1 MTTLTTFT
9 FPFVGGYSFYTGTGS
24 TSLVPDIFP
33 IGINGRAYMLD
44 MKSNKYMSAHEPRIR
59 DSVDQSTIP
68 GEAAINPGGLWRR
81 SGVSWHQGAGQKYGD
96 RDDSEPYRFFSSKGI
111 DPWTRGQL
119 SLLNTTA
126 LNVGTNAP
134 TTNVGKI
141 LAVNGKLFA
150 INNAGVSY
158 TTTVSGNWTAL
169 TMPTDTTAVYD
180 IATDGTVLF
189 VALNAASPG
198 VYSYDIATPG
208 SGTRKVH
215 NVLTGIDYANGRL
228 IGSNENVLYD
238 ASKRAYDPGNIDAGD
253 TLLTQRNTS
262 FRWIGTAAGSGY
274 IYAGGYAGKTSLIY
288 KTIVKS
294 DGTSLEAASV
304 AAQLP
309 DGEVITGIHGYLGYI
324 FIGSD
329 KGVRMAT
336 SDGNGNLTLGALIRT
351 TSSVV
356 DFVGQDR
363 FVWFTWSNYDATSG
377 GLGRLDLSVLTA
389 PNTPAYATDLMYD
402 TTAIIK
408 SVSNFVNADGVQVK
422 VFTVTGVGVVY
433 ENTSSLVASGTIE
446 TGRFTW
452 GIPDRKFVAKF
463 DLRAQPLNGSVAVA
477 MQSDNGTYSTIGTWS
492 TVNDTEE
499 TYDGPEGK
507 VIESQFKL
515 TFTRSATSATKGP
528 VLTRWT
534 ARAYAAPYRSRFWQ
548 VPLLIHKKITIR
560 NRDYFIDVNEERQ
573 ILHSYLDNPKIIAFQ
588 EGSNSYSVIVED
600 LEWMPVDSHDGEWVW
615 DGTCTL
621 TLRSVEE

>member
-1 MTTLTTFT
+1 MAELTTFT

-24 TSLVPDIFP
+24 TTLVPDVFP
-33 IGINGRAYMLD
+33 IGINGRPYMLD
-44 MKSNKYMSAHEPRIR
+44 MKSGKYMSGHEPRIR
-59 DSVDQSTIP
+59 DSVDQSLIP

-96 RDDSEPYRFFSSKGI
+96 RDDSEPYRFFSSKGL

-119 SLLNTTA
+119 SLLNATA
-126 LNVGTNAP
+126 LNAGTNAP

-141 LAVNGKLFA
+141 LAVSGKLFA
-150 INNAGVSY
+150 INGAGVSY
-158 TTTVSGNWTAL
+158 ATTVSGNWTAL
-169 TMPTDTTAVYD
+169 TMPASTTAVYD

-189 VALNAASPG
+189 VALDATTPG
-198 VYSYDIATPG
+198 VYTYDIATPG
-208 SGTRKVH
+208 SGTRMVH
-215 NVLTGIDYANGRL
+215 DVLTKIDYVNGRL
-228 IGSNENVLYD
+228 MGMKENVLYD
-238 ASKRAYDPGNIDAGD
+238 ASSRAYASGSIGAGD

-262 FRWIGTAAGSGY
+262 FRWIGSAAGSGY

-288 KTIVKS
+288 KTIIKT

-309 DGEVITGIHGYLGYI
+309 EGEVITGIYGYLGFI

-336 SDGNGNLTLGALIRT
+336 SDSAGNLTLGSLIQT
-351 TSSVV
+351 TGSVV
-356 DFVGQDR
+356 DFIGQDR
-363 FVWFTWSNYDATSG
+363 FAWFNWSNYDATSG
-377 GLGRLDLSVLTA
+377 GLGRLDLSVLTG

-402 TTAIIK
+402 TTALIN
-408 SVSNFVNADGVQVK
+408 SVSNFVNAAGAQVK

-433 ENTSSLVASGTIE
+433 EDTSNLVSSGTIE

-463 DLRAQPLNGSVAVA
+463 DLRSQPLSGSIAVA
-477 MQSDNGTYSTIGTWS
+477 LQADNGTYSTIGTWATAS
-492 TVNDTEE
+492 DTEE
-499 TYDGPEGK
+499 TYNGPEGK
-507 VIESQFKL
+507 IIEGQFKL
-515 TFTRSATSATKGP
+515 TFTRSSTNTTKGP

-560 NRDYFIDVNEERQ
+560 NRDYFINVEEERD
-573 ILHSYLDNPKIIAFQ
+573 ILHGYLDDPSVIAFQ
-588 EGSNSYSVIVED
+588 EGGNSYSVIVED
-600 LEWMPVDSHDGEWVW
+600 LEWMPVDSHDNEWVW